1 MPRTYDLIPCRAI
14 PCCAAPPD
22 DDAAVSAKTRRSPLD
37 SFDFQKAANR
47 ARHCWVICCS
57 GRFVNNK
64 VDAAW
69 RVIRVSAIALGVT
82 ALPQPG
88 LAHCQIGQVAEIPV
102 ETAPLPLAHAE
113 INGQP
118 VSVLIDTGAFQSL
131 IWRTAAQRLG
141 LHLTTGPKAVR
152 LYGVGGE
159 SQLDA
164 TVIKELR
171 LEKFTAR
178 DLRIPVAG
186 DRKTNFEMLLGED
199 FWSVTA
205 LELDLKHQVVRMMEP
220 KGCKTDELPYWA
232 KTYSMADLLASP
244 RDARGIQVNVLLNG
258 HAARAKID
266 SGAFLSV
273 VSKGFADRAGVS
285 YQGTSAEIVGI
296 GGKSLESRVG
306 RFQTFT
312 IGDETINNVQVLIA
326 QLDKNMTTQELGSRI
341 AVAAVIE
348 SDMLLGADFL
358 RAHRVLIDNSTR
370 KMVFTYEGGP
380 VFQTSK
386 PSAAAPSTA
395 AQRAQ
400 PPSHLVDAPAPN
412 SGNP

>member
-1 MPRTYDLIPCRAI
+1 M
-14 PCCAAPPD
+14 
-22 DDAAVSAKTRRSPLD
+22 
-37 SFDFQKAANR
+37 
-47 ARHCWVICCS
+47 
-57 GRFVNNK
+57 NNK
-64 VDAAW
+64 VEAAW
-69 RVIRVSAIALGVT
+69 RVIRISTTALGVT

-88 LAHCQIGQVAEIPV
+88 LARCQIGQVAEIPV
-102 ETAPLPLAHAE
+102 ETAHVPLAHAE

-131 IWRTAAQRLG
+131 IWRTAAERLG
-141 LHLTTGPKAVR
+141 LHLTTGPKAMR

-171 LEKFTAR
+171 LDKFTAR

-186 DRKTNFEMLLGED
+186 ERNTNFEVILGED
-199 FWSVTA
+199 FWSVTS

-220 KGCKTDELPYWA
+220 KGCKTDELPYWS
-232 KTYSMADLLASP
+232 KTYSMAHLLASP
-244 RDARGIQVNVLLNG
+244 RDARRIQVNVLLNG
-258 HAARAKID
+258 HAARAQID
-266 SGAFLSV
+266 SGASFSL
-273 VSKGFADRAGVS
+273 VSKGLADQAGVS
-285 YQGTSAEIVGI
+285 YQGTSAEIVGL
-296 GGKSLESRVG
+296 GGKSLESWVG

-326 QLDKNMTTQELGSRI
+326 RLDKNMTTQQLGSRI

-348 SDMLLGADFL
+348 PDMLLGADFL

-386 PSAAAPSTA
+386 PSAVAPSSPA
-395 AQRAQ
+395 AQRAE
-400 PPSHLVDAPAPN
+400 PPSHPVDAPAPN

>member
-1 MPRTYDLIPCRAI
+1 M
-14 PCCAAPPD
+14 
-22 DDAAVSAKTRRSPLD
+22 
-37 SFDFQKAANR
+37 
-47 ARHCWVICCS
+47 
-57 GRFVNNK
+57 NNK

-69 RVIRVSAIALGVT
+69 RVIRVSATALGVT
-82 ALPQPG
+82 TLTQPA

-102 ETAPLPLAHAE
+102 ETARNVPLARAE

-118 VSVLIDTGAFQSL
+118 VSVLIDTGASQSL
-131 IWRTAAQRLG
+131 ILRATAERLG
-141 LHLTTGPKAVR
+141 LHLTAGPKAR

-159 SQLDA
+159 SQLDT

-186 DRKTNFEMLLGED
+186 DAKANVEMVLGED
-199 FWSVTA
+199 FWSVTS
-205 LELDLKHQVVRMMEP
+205 LELDLKHRVVRMMEP
-220 KGCKTDELPYWA
+220 KDCKTDELPYWT

-244 RDARGIQVNVLLNG
+244 LDARRVQVNVLLNG
-258 HAARAKID
+258 HAARALID
-266 SGAFLSV
+266 SGASFSL
-273 VSKGFADRAGVS
+273 VSKGVADQAGAS

-326 QLDKNMTTQELGSRI
+326 QLDKNTTTQQVGSRI
-341 AVAAVIE
+341 PVAAVTAP
-348 SDMLLGADFL
+348 DMYLGADFL
-358 RAHRVLIDNSTR
+358 LAHRVFIDNSTR

-380 VFQTSK
+380 VFQTPK
-386 PSAAAPSTA
+386 PSAAGPNNSP
-395 AQRAQ
+395 AQWAE
-400 PPSHLVDAPAPN
+400 PPSPLVGAAAHN
-412 SGNP
+412 SRNP